1 MPCYVTG
8 SYEGDRE
15 LDARETREEL
25 LRVTRVACE
34 LAQAIRDADISHF
47 VIFPTLNL
55 STQKWVR
62 EHELVDKKRRK
73 K

>member
-15 LDARETREEL
+15 LAARETWEEL
-25 LRVTRVACE
+25 QRVTRVACE
-34 LAQAIRDADISHF
+34 LAQAIRDADKRHF
-47 VIFPTLNL
+47 IIFPTLNL
-55 STQKWVR
+55 PTQKWVR
-62 EHELVDKKRRK
+62 EHEAIDKKRRK